1 MAWYHNLAALI
12 GVCLGAAV
20 VAVASRSAE
29 RSRGKNIFAH
39 IILVGIA
46 VAAAFI
52 PEGAKELIFTQL
64 SVIIVGTAFPIYESI
79 RAACTVDYDYCDDT
93 TWLSYWIAQAIV
105 SFSTEWVDGFG
116 QDVTTAWN
124 QFEFFFYLWLILPMT
139 DGADLF
145 FSVFLKPIIKP
156 IIQPL
161 VAKFDGIINKIIMAL
176 TNAAHLG
183 LVWVVFVFLPV
194 ALRRA
199 IWIMIGT
206 VYPLLASVISV
217 TSDDEADDTYWL
229 IYWSCFGILFLV
241 VDFVENYLGFI
252 PGFYTICILVT
263 VYLMLPMFRGSE
275 QVFRRILVPIAG
287 LQEMLV
293 RKDADRIRTQAL
305 AELPPERR
313 ALVMKEIAASFEKG
327 ATEDMSKRPVS
338 PDGYSEI
345 V

>member
-229 IYWSCFGILFLV
+229 IYCKF
-241 VDFVENYLGFI
+241 
-252 PGFYTICILVT
+252 
-263 VYLMLPMFRGSE
+263 SE
-275 QVFRRILVPIAG
+275 
-287 LQEMLV
+287 
-293 RKDADRIRTQAL
+293 K
-305 AELPPERR
+305 
-313 ALVMKEIAASFEKG
+313 ASSY
-327 ATEDMSKRPVS
+327 A
-338 PDGYSEI
+338 
-345 V
+345 